1 MNDAVEIPSDSFPA
15 FNVGFFTTAAPIHFD
30 PTDPLLTKR

>member
-15 FNVGFFTTAAPIHFD
+15 FNVGFFSTAAPIHFD